1 MNRFIISLFLTITF
15 LLSGCSSKGNQ
26 SLRNETSQSLQS
38 KIVKNKTTK
47 SEITSALGEPDTR
60 TTLDSGNESWR
71 YFMVNNQINA
81 SSFIPIVGLF
91 TGGSQSQARTLDI
104 DFKGDIVSQW
114 SFSENN
120 STTQSGPVH

>member
-1 MNRFIISLFLTITF
+1 MNRFIISFFLTITL
-15 LLSGCSSKGNQ
+15 LLSGCSSTVNQ

-91 TGGSQSQARTLDI
+91 TGGSKSRARTLDI

-120 STTQSGPVH
+120 STTQSGSVH

>member
-1 MNRFIISLFLTITF
+1 MNRFIISFFLTITF
-15 LLSGCSSKGNQ
+15 LLSGCSSTGNQ

-91 TGGSQSQARTLDI
+91 TGGSKSQARTLDI

-120 STTQSGPVH
+120 STTQSGSVH

>member
-1 MNRFIISLFLTITF
+1 MFLFLTITF
-15 LLSGCSSKGNQ
+15 LLSGCSSTGNQ

>member
-15 LLSGCSSKGNQ
+15 LLSGCSSTGNQ

-120 STTQSGPVH
+120 STTQSGPAH

>member
-1 MNRFIISLFLTITF
+1 RFIIFLFLTITF
-15 LLSGCSSKGNQ
+15 LLSGCSSTGNQ

>member
-15 LLSGCSSKGNQ
+15 LLSGCSSTGNQ
-26 SLRNETSQSLQS
+26 SLRKETSQSLQS

>member
-1 MNRFIISLFLTITF
+1 MNRFIIFLFLTITF
-15 LLSGCSSKGNQ
+15 LLSGCSSTGNQ

>member
-15 LLSGCSSKGNQ
+15 PLSGCSSTGNQ

-120 STTQSGPVH
+120 STTPSGPVH

>member
-1 MNRFIISLFLTITF
+1 NRFIIFLFLTITF
-15 LLSGCSSKGNQ
+15 LLSGCSSTGNQ

>member
-1 MNRFIISLFLTITF
+1 
-15 LLSGCSSKGNQ
+15 GCSSTGNQ

-120 STTQSGPVH
+120 STTPSGPVH

>member
-1 MNRFIISLFLTITF
+1 MNRFIISFFLTITL
-15 LLSGCSSKGNQ
+15 LLSGCSSTVNQ

-91 TGGSQSQARTLDI
+91 TGGSKSQARTLDI

-120 STTQSGPVH
+120 STTQSGSVH

>member
-15 LLSGCSSKGNQ
+15 LLSGCSSTGNQ

-60 TTLDSGNESWR
+60 TTHDSGNESWR

>member
-15 LLSGCSSKGNQ
+15 LLSGCSSTGNQ

-91 TGGSQSQARTLDI
+91 TGGSQSHARTLDI

-114 SFSENN
+114 SFSENI
-120 STTQSGPVH
+120 STTQSGPAH

>member
-15 LLSGCSSKGNQ
+15 LLSGCSSTGNQ
-26 SLRNETSQSLQS
+26 ILRNETSQSLQS

-81 SSFIPIVGLF
+81 SSFIPFVGLF

>member
-1 MNRFIISLFLTITF
+1 MIFLFLTITF
-15 LLSGCSSKGNQ
+15 LLSGCSSTGNQ